1 VISAAG
7 AGDAAFGAST
17 GAITGSGSEASTFG
31 EAGEVSAAG
40 DEGVTSVS
48 LFAGAAADTAAIS
61 SAMKAL
67 QIVVDE

>member
-1 VISAAG
+1 MAVFARGDAPSSAAVAVISAAG

-48 LFAGAAADTAAIS
+48 LFAGAAGG
-61 SAMKAL
+61 
-67 QIVVDE
+67 